1 MKFPVEALPV
11 LMGSAIGAL
20 ALAIVGFTWG
30 GWTTGGR
37 AEASARSR
45 ADAAVVAAL
54 APMCVDR
61 FQRAADAPANLVAL
75 KKVYEWTQ
83 GEFVAK
89 GGWASLPG
97 IQSPEQVSA
106 VASACAALLTR

>member
-1 MKFPVEALPV
+1 MKFPVEAFTV
-11 LMGSAIGAL
+11 LMGSANGAL

-30 GWTTGGR
+30 GWTTDGQ

-61 FQRAADAPANLVAL
+61 FQRAADARANLAAL
-75 KKVYEWTQ
+75 RRVYEWKQ

-97 IQSPEQVSA
+97 IESPEQVSA